1 MRDVSIKFQVLRY
14 FTVLAE
20 ELHFGRAA
28 ARLSITQPPLSGA
41 IKALEEELGVRLLER
56 DSKHV
61 RLTPAGEAFVV
72 EATQILDHCKR
83 AAAAARAIAS
93 GQRGRLVVGVT
104 GSMFF
109 RDVPAVSARFA
120 EQMPGIDLVF
130 REQASNEQIE
140 ALLHGQIDAGF
151 LNAGSVPPQLRAIAL
166 RDEAFLCCLPENH
179 PLAELDRVAVA
190 DLAGERVVMFAR
202 SVAPANHDNVI
213 AIFNR
218 AGVYPQTC
226 HEARQWLTIIGMIA
240 NGFGVSIVPA
250 SLSRTG
256 MNGVRFIP
264 LDDTQSV
271 SHAVFAWHPESCS
284 PAMDALIGCVRD
296 AMSEQSVHAELK
308 AGAAPAIVA

>member
-56 DSKHV
+56 DSKQV
-61 RLTPAGEAFVV
+61 RLTPAGETFVV
-72 EATQILDHCKR
+72 EARQILDHCKR
-83 AAAAARAIAS
+83 ATAAVRAVAL

-109 RDVPAVSARFA
+109 RDVPAISACFGER
-120 EQMPGIDLVF
+120 MPGVDLVF

-151 LNAGSVPPQLRAIAL
+151 LNAGSVPPQLSAIAL
-166 RDEAFLCCLPENH
+166 RDEAFLCCVPENH
-179 PLAELDRVAVA
+179 HLADREQVAITELAT
-190 DLAGERVVMFAR
+190 ERVVMFAR
-202 SVAPANHDNVI
+202 DVAPANHDNVI

-218 AGVYPQTC
+218 AGVYPRTC
-226 HEARQWLTIIGMIA
+226 HEARQWLTIIGMVA
-240 NGFGVSIVPA
+240 NGFGVSIVPD

-264 LDDTQSV
+264 LDDTRSA
-271 SHAVFAWHPESCS
+271 SHSVFAWNPESCS
-284 PAMDALIGCVRD
+284 PALEKLIACAQH
-296 AMSEQSVHAELK
+296 AM
-308 AGAAPAIVA
+308 APRAIEMA

>member
-20 ELHFGRAA
+20 ELHFGKAA

-61 RLTPAGEAFVV
+61 RLTPAGETFVV
-72 EATQILDHCKR
+72 EARQILDHCKR
-83 AAAAARAIAS
+83 ATDAVRAVAS
-93 GQRGRLVVGVT
+93 GQRGRLVIGVT

-109 RDVPAVSARFA
+109 RDVPALSARFA
-120 EQMPGIDLVF
+120 EQMPGIDLFF
-130 REQASNEQIE
+130 REQASSEQIE
-140 ALLHGQIDAGF
+140 ALLHGQLDAGF
-151 LNAGSVPPQLRAIAL
+151 LNAGSVPSQLSAITL
-166 RDEAFLCCLPENH
+166 RSERFLCCLPENH
-179 PLAELDRVAVA
+179 PLADQDQIAVA
-190 DLAGERVVMFAR
+190 DLAAERVVMFSR
-202 SVAPANHDNVI
+202 DVAQANHDNVI

-218 AGVYPQTC
+218 AGVFPHTC

-264 LDDTQSV
+264 LDDTRSA
-271 SHAVFAWHPESCS
+271 SHAVFAWNPESCS
-284 PAMDALIGCVRD
+284 PALESLIACAQH
-296 AMSEQSVHAELK
+296 AMASRVVQMA
-308 AGAAPAIVA
+308 